1 MRRETICYSEVK
13 ICTTTSCEI
22 PSAAKP
28 SEMWPDEWKNGRKA
42 AAISDRWCGRMQMA
56 IGGESL
62 LSEWER
68 ERWPKGAPTGQA
80 VAAAG
85 LKRCHGEIHGL
96 STEAGAAALRACV
109 ILKLHKAER
118 IAAAWP
124 GGCLD
129 LKRASRAPW
138 RVLLELYSS
147 AAPYGLQVYFA
158 P

>member
-1 MRRETICYSEVK
+1 VSER
-13 ICTTTSCEI
+13 T
-22 PSAAKP
+22 
-28 SEMWPDEWKNGRKA
+28 
-42 AAISDRWCGRMQMA
+42 
-56 IGGESL
+56 
-62 LSEWER
+62 
-68 ERWPKGAPTGQA
+68 RWPKGAPTGQA
-80 VAAAG
+80 AAAAG

-109 ILKLHKAER
+109 ILKLHKRAAER
-118 IAAAWP
+118 IASQRKRERERAAAWP